1 MTDTLAGHVGAVL
14 CQAVADSAARRPG
27 DVAITDVDG
36 GEVRY
41 GELLPLVERLAAG
54 LHAHG
59 VRPGDTVA
67 FALPNSAR
75 YVGLILAVARLGARY
90 VPLMSDFTPEETA
103 RALELARPVLL
114 VADRAHHAPADA
126 VPTVPLAAVADGST
140 PPAPLPGRPHDGL
153 FRQLWTSGS
162 TGFPKMMVW
171 RQDKFVAE
179 RLRWLA
185 DTRLG
190 AGDVFYCR
198 HPLDVAHAT
207 DLHVFAALLSGARL
221 VLADPTASAAAHL
234 RRLSDERATVMSALP
249 SHYEALIRS
258 AQETGGADLSA
269 LRRPLC
275 GGAYLGP
282 AVVRGAAEV
291 LGIRIRQIYGS
302 TEFGIALG
310 NMTDEVQTSG
320 AMVPVRGVGARI
332 AALSDR
338 APDTGELVL
347 RSDCTSEGY
356 LFADEANARTFRGGE
371 FWTGDVAQEVPGG
384 GLRIIGRV
392 TEVLST
398 PGGPVLAPVLDAE
411 IAEECP
417 GAEAVVLP
425 VDPGEF
431 TDRVVAV
438 VRSVADG
445 TADDVVKQ
453 VTGVLAGR
461 GLSATV
467 EVVPEIPRTPVGKI
481 DKPRLRAR
489 FGLNANR
496 TGG

>member
-1 MTDTLAGHVGAVL
+1 MTDTVTGRAGAVL
-14 CQAVADSAARRPG
+14 CQAVAGAAARRPD

-36 GEVRY
+36 SEVRY

-59 VRPGDTVA
+59 VRPGDTLA

-75 YVGLILAVARLGARY
+75 YVGLILAAARLGARY
-90 VPLMSDFTPEETA
+90 VPLMGDFTPEETA

-114 VADRAHHAPADA
+114 VADRPHHAAADA
-126 VPTVPLAAVADGST
+126 VRTVPPAAVADSAA
-140 PPAPLPGRPHDGL
+140 PPAPLPAQPHAGL

-171 RQDKFVAE
+171 RQDKFVTE
-179 RLRWLA
+179 RRRWIA
-185 DTRLG
+185 DTG
-190 AGDVFYCR
+190 VTADDVFYCR

-221 VLADPTASAAAHL
+221 VLADPTAPAEDHL
-234 RRLSDERATVMSALP
+234 RRLGEQRATVTSALP
-249 SHYEALIRS
+249 SHYACLVEAARIRPD
-258 AQETGGADLSA
+258 ADLSA

-275 GGAYLGP
+275 GGAYLSP
-282 AVVRGAAEV
+282 AVVREAAEV

-310 NMTDEVQTSG
+310 NMADEVQTSG

-332 AALSDR
+332 APLSER
-338 APDTGELVL
+338 VPDTGELVL

-356 LFADEANARTFRGGE
+356 LFADEANARTFRDGE

-384 GLRIIGRV
+384 GFRIVGRV
-392 TEVLST
+392 SEVLTT

-411 IAEECP
+411 IAEACP
-417 GAEAVVLP
+417 GTEAVVLP
-425 VDPGEF
+425 VDPGSF
-431 TDRVVAV
+431 TDRVVVV
-438 VRSVADG
+438 VRPAPQGPAED
-445 TADDVVKQ
+445 TLKQ
-453 VTGVLAGR
+453 VDAVLSGH
-461 GLSATV
+461 GLDAAV
-467 EVVPEIPRTPVGKI
+467 HVVDAIPRTPVGKI

-489 FGLNANR
+489 FALTGNR